1 MLVPRDALCDVASQD
16 ALTAAAHIKY
26 VAAAAKVAQIL
37 AQSGAASPLE
47 DVLLAPMESNVI
59 PLPHQVE
66 ALARAVSSD
75 KIRYLLADEVGLGK
89 TLEKAA
95 KQAGAGLFEGLMQE
109 HALAL
114 QRETLR
120 GQNAFAARR
129 RGIERVGLPEVR
141 HHRLALCDADEKA
154 WKAELHAAA
163 QAVPELRP
171 LLLMRIGGPA
181 AELPLQYDKATQ

>member
-1 MLVPRDALCDVASQD
+1 
-16 ALTAAAHIKY
+16 
-26 VAAAAKVAQIL
+26 
-37 AQSGAASPLE
+37 
-47 DVLLAPMESNVI
+47 
-59 PLPHQVE
+59 
-66 ALARAVSSD
+66 
-75 KIRYLLADEVGLGK
+75 
-89 TLEKAA
+89 
-95 KQAGAGLFEGLMQE
+95 MQE
-109 HALAL
+109 HILAL

-171 LLLMRIGGPA
+171 LLLMRIGGQS
-181 AELPLQYDKATQ
+181 EATQ